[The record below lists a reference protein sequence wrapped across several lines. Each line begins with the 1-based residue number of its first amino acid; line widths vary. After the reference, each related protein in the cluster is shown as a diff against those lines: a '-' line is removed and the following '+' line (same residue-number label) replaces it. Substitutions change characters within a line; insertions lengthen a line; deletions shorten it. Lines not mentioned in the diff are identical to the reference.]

1 MNVTMIRPVPR
12 AVAGVL
18 AAGAVAVGALFAF
31 SANADATQTGIAA
44 DELPPP
50 AVEDFN
56 YPAVVQAEV
65 AQYGIELIRGDG
77 HIVYLGD
84 CTGRTDAN
92 LRLQGRGFPDYDGD
106 GAGDYICFR
115 VDGPTGYLKV
125 SIPATNGIRTGNFDA
140 EVTMTLDGETHTY
153 DAAPNGWTPIG
164 ETAEHDGL
172 DYTLVEIRI

>member
-1 MNVTMIRPVPR
+1 MNVELIRSVPR
-12 AVAGVL
+12 ALVGLL
-18 AAGAVAVGALFAF
+18 AAGAVVAGALFVLSEPAG
-31 SANADATQTGIAA
+31 ANQAGVAA
-44 DELPPP
+44 DELPPS

-56 YPAVVQAEV
+56 YPAAVQAEV

-77 HIVYLGD
+77 HIVYLGN

-92 LRLQGRGFPDYDGD
+92 LRLQGRNFPDYDGD
-106 GAGDYICFR
+106 GASDYMCFR
-115 VDGPTGYLKV
+115 VDGPAGYLKV
-125 SIPATNGIRTGNFDA
+125 SIPATNGIRTGDFDA

-153 DAAPNGWTPIG
+153 TAPPGGWTPIG